1 MKTFEKI
8 ERWLYIFDEFRFD
21 YSRCRVHVHEM
32 NIGEDTFA
40 CVRPCDERLGQRS
53 MARSFVVATI
63 ANVERE
69 KRIFIDVAILL

>member
-21 YSRCRVHVHEM
+21 YSRCRVHIHEM

-53 MARSFVVATI
+53 MARTHARSSSLQSRTLNAKKEFS
-63 ANVERE
+63 
-69 KRIFIDVAILL
+69 LM